1 MPRKISV
8 VVIPEVLIWL
18 RESSGSSIEEVSK
31 RLRTTSDTI
40 LEFETGKKSPTLVQ
54 LKELS
59 KLYKR
64 PLASFF
70 LSKPKEE
77 KPLPNDYRFLPGR
90 TDIFDKKTILAIRKS
105 RSLQGISREL
115 SLNIRYETAPKV
127 RKVVLTDNPEL
138 IAAEYR
144 KLFDLNLE
152 TQRKIKDAY
161 RLFSYLRDVLED
173 SNVLVFQ
180 FSMPVEDARG
190 FALADDIPSI
200 AVINSKDTIEARL
213 FTLMHEFGHILLGET
228 VIDIPDESLKNRN
241 NVERWCNAFSSSFLL
256 PEESARALFIRY
268 HDRLTETDILNSLS
282 RKYKVSK
289 ATLLIKMLELNYISN
304 QEFEE
309 VMSRYVRE
317 GTGKKTEEKKKM
329 IRVTSDQRCLSE
341 MGNKFVSLVANNFDK
356 EFITYG
362 DALSYLSIK
371 SKNFFETVK
380 IIFVKTRFI
389 NSDVNPFFLCNSFRF
404 LAPVL
409 GSPILECCVHVHFPL
424 SFYNHMLIFHL
435 HNKVRII
442 ISQISF

>member
-1 MPRKISV
+1 M
-8 VVIPEVLIWL
+8 
-18 RESSGSSIEEVSK
+18 
-31 RLRTTSDTI
+31 
-40 LEFETGKKSPTLVQ
+40 VQ

-190 FALADDIPSI
+190 FALADDLPSI
-200 AVINSKDTIEARL
+200 AVINSKDTI
-213 FTLMHEFGHILLGET
+213 FPH
-228 VIDIPDESLKNRN
+228 
-241 NVERWCNAFSSSFLL
+241 
-256 PEESARALFIRY
+256 Y
-268 HDRLTETDILNSLS
+268 
-282 RKYKVSK
+282 
-289 ATLLIKMLELNYISN
+289 
-304 QEFEE
+304 
-309 VMSRYVRE
+309 
-317 GTGKKTEEKKKM
+317 
-329 IRVTSDQRCLSE
+329 
-341 MGNKFVSLVANNFDK
+341 
-356 EFITYG
+356 
-362 DALSYLSIK
+362 SY
-371 SKNFFETVK
+371 F
-380 IIFVKTRFI
+380 
-389 NSDVNPFFLCNSFRF
+389 
-404 LAPVL
+404 
-409 GSPILECCVHVHFPL
+409 
-424 SFYNHMLIFHL
+424 
-435 HNKVRII
+435 
-442 ISQISF
+442 